1 MSALTADDAIQ
12 FVRGVGPRRAEQFA
26 ALGLRAVRDLLEHL
40 PFRYEQDQG
49 FVEIADLRPEMNAT
63 IHGRVLRI
71 GGRYPG
77 QTAQID
83 DGTGR
88 CTLRWFQR
96 PQGREALYIGATAVA
111 TGRVKVYNE
120 RLEMVQPALR
130 VYRPDA
136 APEPAAGARL
146 VGVYRATA
154 ELTSATIRQAIEQV
168 YQQGAPP
175 AEEFVPPALLARR
188 GLPERDAALR
198 MAHAPRTEA
207 DADLARRRLAY
218 EEFLLLELALAL
230 RRRRLLSGE
239 VGRVLPIS
247 PEIDRR
253 IRVRF
258 PFALTP
264 SQDAVIRELVADV
277 GSGRPMTRLL
287 QGDVGSGKTVVALYA
302 CLLAVANRHQA
313 AIMAPT
319 EVLAQQHFAGIERYL
334 HGSRVRR
341 ALLTGAMPRRER
353 EALLR
358 GIERG
363 GVDLV
368 VGTQALLERDVSFAS
383 LAMIVVD
390 EQHKFGV
397 VQRARFRTKGPMP
410 HYLVMTAT
418 PIPRT
423 LAMTVF
429 GDLDVSVIAQPPPG
443 RGRTITRVVPARQ
456 WDAVMQY
463 VRTRLEAGERAYI
476 VCPRIGEDDAGGEP
490 VADGP
495 SADAVRAR
503 ELTSVRQEYER
514 LIAGPWQGLS
524 LALLHGSMPP
534 DEKKATLAA
543 FASGKLHALVSTTVI
558 EVGVDVPAA
567 TVMIVEH
574 AERFGLSQL
583 HQLRGRV
590 GRGARDSL
598 CVLVAR
604 GPGLGSDTRAAE
616 RLAVLAKTTDGFRI
630 AEADLRQRGPG
641 ELLGTRQHGLPE
653 LRFGDL
659 VADFALLEQARD
671 DAFEIVRDDPG
682 LAAPE
687 HAALRPALERLLGEK
702 LSLIDAA

>member
-1 MSALTADDAIQ
+1 
-12 FVRGVGPRRAEQFA
+12 
-26 ALGLRAVRDLLEHL
+26 
-40 PFRYEQDQG
+40 
-49 FVEIADLRPEMNAT
+49 
-63 IHGRVLRI
+63 
-71 GGRYPG
+71 
-77 QTAQID
+77 
-83 DGTGR
+83 
-88 CTLRWFQR
+88 
-96 PQGREALYIGATAVA
+96 
-111 TGRVKVYNE
+111 
-120 RLEMVQPALR
+120 
-130 VYRPDA
+130 
-136 APEPAAGARL
+136 
-146 VGVYRATA
+146 
-154 ELTSATIRQAIEQV
+154 
-168 YQQGAPP
+168 
-175 AEEFVPPALLARR
+175 
-188 GLPERDAALR
+188 
-198 MAHAPRTEA
+198 
-207 DADLARRRLAY
+207 
-218 EEFLLLELALAL
+218 
-230 RRRRLLSGE
+230 
-239 VGRVLPIS
+239 
-247 PEIDRR
+247 
-253 IRVRF
+253 
-258 PFALTP
+258 
-264 SQDAVIRELVADV
+264 
-277 GSGRPMTRLL
+277 
-287 QGDVGSGKTVVALYA
+287 
-302 CLLAVANRHQA
+302 
-313 AIMAPT
+313 
-319 EVLAQQHFAGIERYL
+319 
-334 HGSRVRR
+334 
-341 ALLTGAMPRRER
+341 
-353 EALLR
+353 ALLR